1 MNARVCRAAAVS
13 LTGLDGTAVMVEAAV
28 SQQLP
33 GMAIIGLPDA
43 ALAEAKLR
51 VRTATGQIGLPL
63 SDRFLT
69 INLSPAA
76 LPKHGSGFDLAI
88 ALAGLAASL
97 KIPERDMAET
107 VHLGELGLSGELRRP
122 AGLLSAVVA
131 ARAQGFRRVMV
142 PATCAAEA
150 RLVPGIEVV
159 PVADLEAAVDWY
171 GGDRSSRGARGTSA
185 GATDPAATASAASD
199 PAVTS
204 PATRSPATTESATTA
219 ASALPTES
227 GSAQQSGFFGDMSD
241 VIGQP
246 EAVEAFVVAAAGRHH
261 VSLLGPPGAGKTLLA
276 TRLATIL
283 PPLSDDEALQ
293 ASCIASLGGTSLTSL
308 VRTPPFESP
317 HHTASTVAII
327 GGGHGSEVRP
337 GAITRACHG
346 VLFMD
351 EAPEFSR
358 DVLEA
363 LRQPLES
370 GVVEIH
376 RSRVRAVLPAR
387 LQLVLA
393 SNPCQCG
400 NAGSVE
406 TAIQC
411 TCTPAARVRY
421 QQRISGPLSD
431 RIDVRLTMHRVSR
444 ALVNS
449 DAGRRATSGELRDR
463 VLAARER
470 AAHRLRGTPWRVN
483 AEVPGTMLRGGF
495 RLDRADTA
503 VLDQAYA
510 RGAITMRG
518 YDRSL
523 RIAWSV
529 ADLAGKSRPGRAELA
544 QALSLRGGDRS

>member
-88 ALAGLAASL
+88 AVAALAASN
-97 KIPERDMAET
+97 KVPEHDMSET

-131 ARAQGFRRVMV
+131 ARAHGFRRVMV
-142 PATCAAEA
+142 PTECAVEA

-159 PVADLEAAVDWY
+159 PVPDLGAAVKWY
-171 GGDRSSRGARGTSA
+171 CGDRTAVVAETVARITSRVDAGIGA
-185 GATDPAATASAASD
+185 
-199 PAVTS
+199 
-204 PATRSPATTESATTA
+204 A
-219 ASALPTES
+219 ASATDQAGTRRGTPVEPFRS
-227 GSAQQSGFFGDMSD
+227 DMSD

-276 TRLATIL
+276 TRLSTIL
-283 PPLSDDEALQ
+283 PPLADAEALQ
-293 ASCIASLGGTSLTSL
+293 ASCIASLGGTTLTAL

-351 EAPEFSR
+351 EAPEFAR

-370 GVVEIH
+370 GTVEIH
-376 RSRVRAVLPAR
+376 RSRVRAVLPAK

-406 TAIQC
+406 TAIRC
-411 TCTPAARVRY
+411 ACTPASRMRY

-431 RIDVRLTMHRVSR
+431 RIDVRLTLHRVSR
-444 ALVNS
+444 ALVNA
-449 DAGRRATSGELRDR
+449 DTGQRATSHQLRDR
-463 VLAARER
+463 VLAARDR
-470 AAHRLRGTPWRVN
+470 AAHRLRDTPWRVN
-483 AEVPGTMLRGGF
+483 AEVPGTMLRGVFG
-495 RLDRADTA
+495 LDRGDTA

-518 YDRSL
+518 YDRTL

-529 ADLAGKSRPGRAELA
+529 ADLAGKRRPGRPELA
-544 QALSLRGGDRS
+544 QALSLRGGDRT

>member
-1 MNARVCRAAAVS
+1 MNARVCRAASVS

-69 INLSPAA
+69 VNLSPAA

-88 ALAGLAASL
+88 ALAALAASR
-97 KIPERDMAET
+97 KIPERDMHET

-131 ARAQGFRRVMV
+131 ARAQGFARVMV
-142 PATCAAEA
+142 PADCAAEA

-159 PVADLEAAVDWY
+159 PVAGLEAAVEWY
-171 GGDRSSRGARGTSA
+171 RGGRTDTAVRPSA
-185 GATDPAATASAASD
+185 LAPEA
-199 PAVTS
+199 
-204 PATRSPATTESATTA
+204 A
-219 ASALPTES
+219 ASADVTRYT
-227 GSAQQSGFFGDMSD
+227 GDMSD
-241 VIGQP
+241 VVGQP

-261 VSLLGPPGAGKTLLA
+261 ISLLGPPGAGKTLLA

-293 ASCIASLGGTSLTSL
+293 ASCIASLGGTPLTSL
-308 VRTPPFESP
+308 VRRPPFESP

-351 EAPEFSR
+351 EAPEFAR
-358 DVLEA
+358 DALEA
-363 LRQPLES
+363 LRQPLEA
-370 GVVEIH
+370 GTVEIH
-376 RSRVRAVLPAR
+376 RSRVRAVLPAK

-431 RIDVRLTMHRVSR
+431 RIDVRLTLHRVSQ
-444 ALVNS
+444 ALVNVG
-449 DAGRRATSGELRDR
+449 DGRRATSAELRDR

-470 AAHRLRGTPWRVN
+470 AAHRLRETPWRVN
-483 AEVPGTMLRGGF
+483 AEVPGTMLRGVF
-495 RLDRADTA
+495 KLDRGDTA

-518 YDRSL
+518 YDRAL
-523 RIAWSV
+523 RLAWSI
-529 ADLAGKSRPGRAELA
+529 ADLANKSRPGRAELA
-544 QALSLRGGDRS
+544 QALTLRGGDRS

>member
-1 MNARVCRAAAVS
+1 MSARVCRAAAVS

-88 ALAGLAASL
+88 ALAALAASR
-97 KIPERDMAET
+97 KVPERDMHET
-107 VHLGELGLSGELRRP
+107 VHLGELGLGGELRRP
-122 AGLLSAVVA
+122 MGLLSAVVA
-131 ARAQGFRRVMV
+131 ARSQGFTRVMV
-142 PATCAAEA
+142 PADCAAEA
-150 RLVPGIEVV
+150 RLVPGIDVV
-159 PVADLEAAVDWY
+159 PVAHLEAAVEWY
-171 GGDRSSRGARGTSA
+171 RGGRTAV
-185 GATDPAATASAASD
+185 ATRPQPAAD
-199 PAVTS
+199 
-204 PATRSPATTESATTA
+204 TA
-219 ASALPTES
+219 ASALTPSYT
-227 GSAQQSGFFGDMSD
+227 GDMAD

-293 ASCIASLGGTSLTSL
+293 ASCIASLGGTTLTSL
-308 VRTPPFESP
+308 VRRPPFESP

-327 GGGHGSEVRP
+327 GGGHSSEVRP

-351 EAPEFSR
+351 EAPEFAR
-358 DVLEA
+358 DALEA

-370 GVVEIH
+370 GIIEIH
-376 RSRVRAVLPAR
+376 RSRVRAVLPAK

-411 TCTPAARVRY
+411 TCTPAARMRY

-431 RIDVRLTMHRVSR
+431 RIDVRLTLHRVSR
-444 ALVNS
+444 ALMNA
-449 DAGRRATSGELRDR
+449 DEGRRATSAELRDR
-463 VLAARER
+463 VLAARDR
-470 AAHRLRGTPWRVN
+470 AAHRLRETPWRVN
-483 AEVPGTMLRGGF
+483 AEVPGTMLRGAF
-495 RLDRADTA
+495 KLDRGDTA

-518 YDRSL
+518 YDRAL
-523 RIAWSV
+523 RLAWSI
-529 ADLAGKSRPGRAELA
+529 ADLANKPRPGRAELA
-544 QALSLRGGDRS
+544 QALTLRGGDRS

>member
-1 MNARVCRAAAVS
+1 
-13 LTGLDGTAVMVEAAV
+13 
-28 SQQLP
+28 
-33 GMAIIGLPDA
+33 MALA
-43 ALAEAKLR
+43 ALA
-51 VRTATGQIGLPL
+51 
-63 SDRFLT
+63 
-69 INLSPAA
+69 
-76 LPKHGSGFDLAI
+76 
-88 ALAGLAASL
+88 ASR
-97 KIPERDMAET
+97 KVPEGNMHET

-131 ARAQGFRRVMV
+131 ARAHGFTRVMV
-142 PATCAAEA
+142 PAGCAVEA
-150 RLVPGIEVV
+150 RLVPGIDVV
-159 PVADLEAAVDWY
+159 PVADLAAAVDWY
-171 GGDRSSRGARGTSA
+171 SGK
-185 GATDPAATASAASD
+185 PAALAAAQAAASAAD
-199 PAVTS
+199 S
-204 PATRSPATTESATTA
+204 PSVR
-219 ASALPTES
+219 
-227 GSAQQSGFFGDMSD
+227 GSAHEQQVPVGTPYAGDMSD

-261 VSLLGPPGAGKTLLA
+261 ISLLGPPGAGKTLLA
-276 TRLATIL
+276 TRLASIL
-283 PPLSDDEALQ
+283 PPLNDDEALR
-293 ASCIASLGGTSLTSL
+293 ASCIASLGGTTLGAL

-351 EAPEFSR
+351 EAPEFAR

-370 GVVEIH
+370 GTVEIH
-376 RSRVRAVLPAR
+376 RSRVRAVLPAQ

-393 SNPCQCG
+393 SNPCPCG

-411 TCTPAARVRY
+411 TCTPVTRVRY
-421 QQRISGPLSD
+421 QQRISGPLAD
-431 RIDVRLTMHRVSR
+431 RIDVRLTLHRVSR
-444 ALVNS
+444 ALVNA
-449 DAGRRATSGELRDR
+449 DVGKRPTSSELRAR

-483 AEVPGTMLRGGF
+483 AEVPGPMLRGAL

-529 ADLAGKSRPGRAELA
+529 ADLAGKAKPGRAELA
-544 QALSLRGGDRS
+544 QALTLRGGETP

>member
-1 MNARVCRAAAVS
+1 MSARVSRAAAVS

-51 VRTATGQIGLPL
+51 VRTATSQIGLPL

-88 ALAGLAASL
+88 ALAALAASR
-97 KIPERDMAET
+97 KVPERDMHET

-131 ARAQGFRRVMV
+131 ARAQGFARVMV
-142 PATCAAEA
+142 PVGCAAEA
-150 RLVPGIEVV
+150 KLVPGIEVV
-159 PVADLEAAVDWY
+159 TVADLEAAVEWY
-171 GGDRSSRGARGTSA
+171 RGSRSAAAAVVVETAA
-185 GATDPAATASAASD
+185 GAP
-199 PAVTS
+199 P
-204 PATRSPATTESATTA
+204 EGTA
-219 ASALPTES
+219 ASAGGAYT
-227 GSAQQSGFFGDMSD
+227 GDMSD

-246 EAVEAFVVAAAGRHH
+246 EAIEAFVVAAAGRHH

-293 ASCIASLGGTSLTSL
+293 ASCIASLGGTALTSL

-351 EAPEFSR
+351 EAPEFAR

-370 GVVEIH
+370 GSVEIH
-376 RSRVRAVLPAR
+376 RARVRAVLPAK

-411 TCTPAARVRY
+411 TCTPSARMRY

-431 RIDVRLTMHRVSR
+431 RIDVRLTLHRVSR
-444 ALVNS
+444 ALVNA
-449 DAGRRATSGELRDR
+449 DDGRRATSTELRDR

-470 AAHRLRGTPWRVN
+470 AAHRLRSTPWRVN
-483 AEVPGTMLRGGF
+483 AEVPGTMLRGAF
-495 RLDRADTA
+495 KLDRADTA

-518 YDRSL
+518 YDRAL
-523 RIAWSV
+523 RLAWSI
-529 ADLAGKSRPGRAELA
+529 ADLASKPRPGRAELA
-544 QALSLRGGDRS
+544 QALTLRGGDRS